1 MRIALTTCERR
12 LQMSDAKTRPPIG
25 HHIIMNLWD
34 KRVIARSDPARRTVS
49 RCILTVAREHE
60 LLAFGQ
66 GDNHL
71 HGLNAEDWDRCGKLA
86 QKIEMSIKK
95 SLKLPVGFAPV
106 YRKPIYEQDH
116 LYNTFYYDL
125 RQQDRHGVTIDLLH
139 EASNLPDLLG
149 LRVFGRYT
157 KEKQQEHAPRV
168 VTAELYEILGVSGLN
183 PNADV
188 PCADLA
194 EAAASAA
201 CLPKLGSRK
210 REAIDAKAA
219 AIQAAAGR
227 LNDAHLAQ
235 QLGLKPRRVGEL
247 RERWPVDP
255 ELVKAIRL
263 QLVLRHIKQA
273 KRQAA

>member
-1 MRIALTTCERR
+1 
-12 LQMSDAKTRPPIG
+12 MSDAKERPPIG

-49 RCILTVAREHE
+49 RCVHTVAREHE
-60 LLAFGQ
+60 LLAYGLV
-66 GDNHL
+66 DNHL
-71 HGLNAEDWDRCGKLA
+71 HALNAEDWDRCGKLA
-86 QKIEMSIKK
+86 RKIEVSIKL

-106 YRKPIYEQDH
+106 YRKPIIEQDH

-125 RQQDRHGVTIDLLH
+125 RQQDRHGVTIDPLH

-149 LRVFGRYT
+149 LRLFGSYT
-157 KEKQQEHAPRV
+157 KEKQQAHAPRV
-168 VTAELYEILGVSGLN
+168 KTADLYEILGVSGLN

-194 EAAASAA
+194 EAAAAAA
-201 CLPKLGSRK
+201 CLPKLGSRM
-210 REAIDAKAA
+210 REAVDAKAA

-227 LNDAHLAQ
+227 LDDAHLAQ
-235 QLGLKPRRVGEL
+235 QLGLKPRRIGEL

-255 ELVKAIRL
+255 ELVQAIRL

-273 KRQAA
+273 NRKAA